1 MPSFIN
7 AITVMNSA
15 ANHLDCVTVAGMI
28 ELRLGGLRR
37 LHLYGGRP
45 VKTAPA
51 DAVGGTPGCS
61 PECHPA
67 HVWQARTCSAKPC
80 SPGRSARRCAARI
93 S

>member
-1 MPSFIN
+1 MRSFIN
-7 AITVMNSA
+7 AITVTNNAS
-15 ANHLDCVTVAGMI
+15 NRQDCVTVAGMV

-51 DAVGGTPGCS
+51 DLAGGKPGCS
-61 PECHPA
+61 PERHPV
-67 HVWQARTCSAKPC
+67 HGWQERTCSAKPC
-80 SPGRSARRCAARI
+80 SHGRSARRCAARI